1 MHMKVC
7 MCVCRKRRREEWEKR
22 MKGRQQEREQ
32 NSAIFFKILFLNP
45 YLTMPISDPN
55 SKNEASGELQVL
67 NTSSN

>member
-1 MHMKVC
+1 
-7 MCVCRKRRREEWEKR
+7 